1 MNCIDV
7 TKSMQLFLD
16 EELPFQQVETMQL
29 HISLETMQLHISS
42 CNVCNQKLQAEKAF
56 KTSLRDKIE
65 RKHIDNTII
74 DGVRSAVNAH
84 ALA

>member
-29 HISLETMQLHISS
+29 HVST
-42 CNVCNQKLQAEKAF
+42 CNVCNQKLQAEKLF
-56 KTSLRDKIE
+56 KQTLREKIE
-65 RKHIDNTII
+65 RKHIDNTIV
-74 DGVRSAVNAH
+74 DEVRSAVNAH
-84 ALA
+84 AFA